1 LKPELTRAVT
11 RGAGVVLVVL
21 LVLGV
26 RVALSSRA
34 ELTQADELAGRGDV
48 AASVAH
54 YRRAARWYVP
64 FGPSSEAALDA
75 LAEIGSDAENAG
87 DTQLALS
94 AYRSIRAA
102 ALGSRSFYVPHAERL
117 REANEHIAELMA
129 SLPPPPIE
137 AGSTV
142 DERRAAHLALLEASV
157 GPSPGWSFVAL
168 AGLTTWVVAAYL
180 FATRAFGED
189 DRLVGREARRWGT
202 LFLAGICLFVLGL
215 GLA

>member
-1 LKPELTRAVT
+1 MRVVT
-11 RGAGVVLVVL
+11 RVLGVVLVVL
-21 LVLGV
+21 VVVAV
-26 RVALSSRA
+26 RVVVSSRA
-34 ELTQADELAGRGDV
+34 ELRRAEELAARGDV

-75 LAEIGSDAENAG
+75 LERIGADAEGEG
-87 DTQLALS
+87 DTALALS

-102 ALGSRSFYVPHAERL
+102 AIGSRSFYVPHAARL
-117 REANEHIAELMA
+117 HEADEHIARLMA

-137 AGSTV
+137 AGTTEE
-142 DERRAAHLALLEASV
+142 ERREAHLALLEAPV
-157 GPSPGWSFVAL
+157 GPSAGWSFVAL
-168 AGLTTWVVAAYL
+168 FGLATWIAGAFL

-189 DRLVGREARRWGT
+189 DRLAPREARRWGT
-202 LFLAGICLFVLGL
+202 LFVAGLCLFVLGL